1 MEYEKHPISPNTYVT
16 PLASDREFH
25 FVSAFDIY
33 NPPNVPDGQDVLL
46 AYYFQEVF
54 FNGISVFKKEVF
66 GAVYTAFGPNIY
78 DQDLSGYKA
87 ILSSGIYRVNY
98 EYGYAFKKESG
109 GYDKQFPPLGKCY
122 YTFRAVPNKLP
133 LKPWTVTD
141 VINRMIEIAEPI
153 RKGEKPRYRMNGM
166 RADGT
171 IITEENK
178 QEGEEVGQA
187 AKFDTILCPQLAFTK
202 NHLREILQE
211 IGKVIHCE
219 PRLIPKKDEKGWY
232 FEVFYD
238 VYGRSLQDIPN
249 PISWKKPYLVE
260 ASHAIESFCSALDSS
275 AENLINTLDRY
286 GGVIKE
292 PFNDG
297 YKSVRTE
304 NAFVRVTEDNFI
316 IETQYRYY
324 EVKRLEYDDNGTPV
338 DITPYL
344 FEDSEY
350 NRLSSYDD
358 TYPNAKLYAL
368 RFKQGEKNIDG
379 LNFKRQRT
387 TDIQTQFGDYA
398 IVAILKAATGNPDF
412 KINNYATMR
421 FRVTYTPIY
430 NTRVSQTKMYY
441 KDVRRP
447 ANLYFNQQSNLLE
460 TKYYGENMKGAV
472 ARLGNVEMTRSY
484 YLGRLSDIPKV
495 GDMYDEEYMISG
507 VAVELLPTII
517 KCSVAL
523 TKSFNRISRFIG
535 VSSERRYSEVS
546 EGQASERDTLYR
558 EYVVIGKQETADADT
573 RIGSKLLSM
582 ITDTFTQSGNYQP
595 ISCVI
600 AWGSTYKGSKL
611 PAVILPVI
619 SSAFGNSLSFSW
631 AYEDNY
637 SAGSTVNY
645 HEEGTGD
652 EKIEGYFQNTYA
664 YTDLYGKIYYYDFDL
679 RTEGVNGDGMK
690 YPALSEEN
698 IPTVSSGYFSTV
710 GQEPYVLR
718 KDNREALQVNVQV
731 DFVTNLKDMIIGSAL
746 ASYCAAVRG
755 SEKTLGAKLYIFPE
769 RLDKFIDHVEGSAS
783 VKLSNLPSQGVTVS
797 EVKDGAFTLDSEAFT
812 AGGKSWAIVTNQTT
826 TETTVEDEQGNATT
840 IEEVT
845 GGDVLIA
852 RNQAV
857 TEGQE
862 FEPVYFTAKR
872 EIFDKTVWKDRL

>member
-1 MEYEKHPISPNTYVT
+1 MAYEPITPNTYVS
-16 PLASDREFH
+16 PLPAGEFT
-25 FVSAFDIY
+25 FVSAHTIY
-33 NPPNVPDGQDVLL
+33 P
-46 AYYFQEVF
+46 Y
-54 FNGISVFKKEVF
+54 ISVGPFGQTENSYTQIVQDQNGTEYFNNTYKIWADELGGKPIINRTEGEDIPFTGKLSPGTYIVTYIFDVDSYAPGGTDFTKK
-66 GAVYTAFGPNIY
+66 A
-78 DQDLSGYKA
+78 K
-87 ILSSGIYRVNY
+87 
-98 EYGYAFKKESG
+98 
-109 GYDKQFPPLGKCY
+109 
-122 YTFRAVPNKLP
+122 YTFQVVENTLP

-141 VINRMIEIAEPI
+141 VINRMLDIAEPI
-153 RKGEKPRYRMNGM
+153 RKGEKPRFRLNGM

-304 NAFVRVTEDNFI
+304 NAFVRVQEDNLL
-316 IETQYRYY
+316 IETRYPIY
-324 EVKRLEYDDNGTPV
+324 AVDKLEYHDDTVGTV
-338 DITPYL
+338 NLTPYI
-344 FEDSEY
+344 FESSEY
-350 NRLSSYDD
+350 NRLSSYAD

-379 LNFKRQRT
+379 LNFKRQRAGSIAT
-387 TDIQTQFGDYA
+387 LKEDYS
-398 IVAILKAATGNPDF
+398 IVAILKAATGNSNF
-412 KINNYATMR
+412 KIDNYAAME

-535 VSSERRYSEVS
+535 VSSARRYSEVS

-582 ITDTFTQSGNYQP
+582 IADTFTQSGSYQP

-600 AWGSTYKGSKL
+600 AWGSTYKGNKL

-690 YPALSEEN
+690 YPALAEEN
-698 IPTVSSGYFSTV
+698 IPAVSSGYFSTV

-783 VKLSNLPSQGVTVS
+783 VKLANLPSQGVTVS
-797 EVKDGAFTLDSEAFT
+797 EVKDGAFTLNSEAFT
-812 AGGKSWAIVTNQTT
+812 ASGKSWAIVTNQTT